1 MLGAIIGDVAG
12 SIYEVLEINE
22 RIKYKKN
29 RSYEDRIKV
38 WDKNVPLFTDEN
50 SVTDDSILTCAIYDA
65 IKNGHCNYEKYLRE
79 YGLKEVHLGKDKYGR
94 NPFGSGFIKWLEYK
108 KEGDSYG
115 NGAAMRVSP
124 IGFCFDN
131 LKDVIEQSRLATIPS
146 HNQIDA
152 IKSSEAVA
160 VSIFLLRNG
169 FSKESVKECIQKN
182 YYDLNYDLKDLQKN
196 YTFSS
201 KASNSVPQTLFVFFE
216 SNNFEDAIRKAISI
230 GGDSDTIAAITGS
243 LAESYYGIDENLKKQ
258 IKPYLKPYMYNLI
271 KERYYTK
278 NKIKS

>member
-22 RIKYKKN
+22 RIKYKTN

-38 WDKNVPLFTDEN
+38 LDKNVPLFTDEN

-65 IKNGHCNYEKYLRE
+65 IKNGHCDYEKYLRE

-124 IGFCFDN
+124 ICFDN

-160 VSIFLLRNG
+160 VGIFLLRNG

-201 KASNSVPQTLFVFFE
+201 KASNSVPQALFVFFE
-216 SNNFEDAIRKAISI
+216 SNSFEDAIRKAISI